1 MSKRR
6 IVIVDDHPIF
16 RSGLTQTLELEP
28 DFDVVAQGESGTE
41 AVTLAGRHRPDM
53 LLLDVAMITG
63 GVDAIADVLKVSP
76 NTLVVMLTASA
87 RVSDV
92 SRSLD
97 LGAVSY
103 LLKGT
108 TANELL
114 HSIKEIFDGRV
125 QISPR
130 LLGDLMS
137 QQQIHALSPE
147 QEAIARLT
155 HREARVL
162 RLVSQGFSN
171 AEIGKTLEVQEKTV
185 KFHLSN
191 IFDKLEVRNRVE
203 AALLAQR
210 AWRDTTK

>member
-1 MSKRR
+1 MSKQR

-41 AVTLAGRHRPDM
+41 AIVLAGRHRPDM
-53 LLLDVAMITG
+53 LLLDVAMATG
-63 GVDAIADVLKVSP
+63 GVDVIPDVLKVSP
-76 NTLVVMLTASA
+76 NTLVVMLTASTK
-87 RVSDV
+87 VNDV

-108 TANELL
+108 TARELL
-114 HSIKEIFDGRV
+114 NAVKEIFDGRV

-130 LLGDLMS
+130 LLGDLIS
-137 QQQIHALSPE
+137 QQQIHSLSPE
-147 QEAIARLT
+147 QEAIAKLT
-155 HREARVL
+155 DQEARVL

-171 AEIGKTLEVQEKTV
+171 AEIGRTLEVQEKTV

-191 IFDKLEVRNRVE
+191 IFEKLAVRNRVE

-210 AWRDTTK
+210 VWRDAGG